1 MHACSVGRSTEF
13 APVLTMNRWLAVA
26 LWAMLF
32 ALPALQASGDEGFR
46 RGGWPFLPLAR
57 PEIPTVAADDWVRNP
72 IDHFVLERLTER
84 GLRPNATADKLALL
98 RRVTFD
104 LTGLPPTVAEQDAF
118 LADES
123 PQAYDAVVDRL
134 LASPRFGE
142 RWAQHWLDVVRY
154 AETDGFK
161 SDRLKPNAWRYR
173 DYVIR
178 AFNEDLP
185 YDRFVRQQLAGDELE
200 PGNPDALI
208 ATGYLRLCADEDNAA
223 NLHQRRQELLDDITD
238 TTGLTFLGLT
248 LGCAQ
253 CHDHKYDE
261 ILQTDYFR
269 FQAFFAAI
277 TERDDA
283 PAADAGGKAEYDR
296 QREAWESATAA
307 IRQEIE
313 ALLEP
318 EREEIVKTS
327 LEKYEASIQQCFLT
341 PDADRTPEQRRI
353 AEMVSRR
360 MEFQFEDTLP
370 NKLAKD
376 DRARY
381 DELQKQLAEFDGQR
395 PPAAPH
401 AMAVADLGAV
411 APVTHLLDGG
421 SVDRPLQPL
430 EPGFPEFLTGATPE
444 KLDCVDQ
451 TQTTGRRA
459 QLAMWLTRPDHPL
472 TARVIVNR
480 LWQYHFGEG
489 IVATPNDFGF
499 QGGAP
504 SNPELLDWLAAE
516 LVEHGWSLKHVHR
529 LMVTSAT
536 YRQSSLVDDDDAR
549 VQSAATAD
557 PANRRF
563 WHARRQRL
571 SGEAIRDAMLVITG
585 ELNLRMY
592 GESARPELPEGV
604 SARYA
609 WKPDEQL
616 ADRNRRS
623 VYVFAK
629 RNLRFPIFEA
639 FDQPDL
645 NQSCA
650 RRPTTVTAPQSLL
663 MLNSRFTREMA
674 VKWAERLVANAA
686 DDDSLVTLAYRV
698 AYGRPPTADEL
709 ELGRSFLA
717 EQALFLES
725 DIQRDESPDGAA
737 VSASQTASQN
747 ARQAAVA
754 DFCHAIFN
762 SNEFISID

>member
-1 MHACSVGRSTEF
+1 
-13 APVLTMNRWLAVA
+13 MNRWLPVA
-26 LWAMLF
+26 LWAAF
-32 ALPALQASGDEGFR
+32 VALPVLHAYGDDGYR
-46 RGGWPFLPLAR
+46 AGGWPFLPLAR
-57 PEIPTVAADDWVRNP
+57 PAVPTAAVDDWAANP
-72 IDHFVLERLTER
+72 IDHFVLEYLSER

-118 LADES
+118 LADGT
-123 PQAYDAVVDRL
+123 PNAYETVVDRL
-134 LASPRFGE
+134 LASSRFGE

-208 ATGYLRLCADEDNAA
+208 STGYLRLCADEDNAA

-283 PAADAGGKAEYDR
+283 PAADSNGMADYHS
-296 QREAWESATAA
+296 QREAWELATAD
-307 IRQEIE
+307 IRRQIE
-313 ALLEP
+313 ELLQP
-318 EREEIVKTS
+318 ERDAIAKTS

-353 AEMVSRR
+353 AEMVARR

-370 NKLAKD
+370 NKLD
-376 DRARY
+376 QENRARY
-381 DELQKQLAEFDGQR
+381 DDLQKQLSEFDAQR
-395 PPAAPH
+395 PPAPPH
-401 AMAVADLGAV
+401 AMAVAELGAL

-421 SVDRPLQPL
+421 NVDRPLQPL
-430 EPGFPEFLTGATPE
+430 EPGFPEFLTSAPPE

-451 TQTTGRRA
+451 AHTTGRRA
-459 QLAMWLTRPDHPL
+459 QLASWLTQPDHPL

-480 LWQYHFGEG
+480 LWQDHFGEG

-516 LVEHGWSLKHVHR
+516 LVAHGWSLKHIHR

-536 YRQSSLVDDDDAR
+536 YCQSSFLGDDDAN
-549 VQSAATAD
+549 VQLASTAD
-557 PANRRF
+557 PANRRL
-563 WHARRQRL
+563 WRARRQRL
-571 SGEAIRDAMLVITG
+571 SGESIRDAMLAITG
-585 ELNLRMY
+585 DLNLRMY
-592 GESARPELPEGV
+592 GESARPELPDGV

-609 WKPDEQL
+609 WKPDVQA

-663 MLNSRFTREMA
+663 MLNSKFTREMA
-674 VKWAERLVANAA
+674 VKWAERLIANAT
-686 DDDSLVTLAYRV
+686 DDDALVTQAYRE
-698 AYGRPPTADEL
+698 AYGRRPTPDEL
-709 ELGRSFLA
+709 ERGRSFLT
-717 EQALFLES
+717 EQALFLEP
-725 DIQRDESPDGAA
+725 DAQQVESQDGATVA
-737 VSASQTASQN
+737 ANQTAIQN
-747 ARQAAVA
+747 ARQAAVM
-754 DFCHAIFN
+754 DFCHAVFN